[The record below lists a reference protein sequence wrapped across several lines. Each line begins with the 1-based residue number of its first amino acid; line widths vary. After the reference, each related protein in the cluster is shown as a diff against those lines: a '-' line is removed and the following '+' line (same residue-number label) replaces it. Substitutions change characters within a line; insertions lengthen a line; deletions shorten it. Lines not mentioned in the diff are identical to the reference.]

1 MSLKS
6 YSTLHGCL
14 NPLFEVKNKN
24 EGVYQSQKQKT
35 YPIET
40 SKPNELKGAQFPRLK
55 KKLRPNLGFGAAVG
69 TGARFST
76 VAVGVMKLVLKPR
89 LNPRFFCLTPWETGF
104 SDSSPESNPENGAWE
119 AELAGAGTE
128 LEGAGATALE
138 AAAAGAV
145 EGAGTGPLEAAGA
158 GALDGR

>member
-89 LNPRFFCLTPWETGF
+89 LNPRLFFLPCPRESGF
-104 SDSSPESNPENGAWE
+104 ISDSLPESKTENGAWE
-119 AELAGAGTE
+119 ANRSESSFF
-128 LEGAGATALE
+128 
-138 AAAAGAV
+138 
-145 EGAGTGPLEAAGA
+145 
-158 GALDGR
+158 GREMWFT

>member
-40 SKPNELKGAQFPRLK
+40 LKPNELKGAQFPRLK

-89 LNPRFFCLTPWETGF
+89 LNPRLFSLIFAWLTGF
-104 SDSSPESNPENGAWE
+104 SDSSPESNPENGAEE
-119 AELAGAGTE
+119 ANRSESSFF
-128 LEGAGATALE
+128 
-138 AAAAGAV
+138 
-145 EGAGTGPLEAAGA
+145 
-158 GALDGR
+158 GRKM